1 MQYGK
6 YGQLQTHIIISL
18 EKLPA
23 VRLSC
28 LNLLL
33 QPLSYCIFML
43 RMQSYIIRLIA
54 VIRPSTA
61 LLFPRGVKTIQV
73 NWPLIPTS
81 RMWNTNQM
89 QILQKGENQLW
100 TQVIN
105 TEFSLL
111 ALQIQTVGVIYGMQ
125 IAEGLKAECIL

>member
-28 LNLLL
+28 LTLLL
-33 QPLSYCIFML
+33 QLLSYCIFML
-43 RMQSYIIRLIA
+43 RMRSFIIRLIA

-81 RMWNTNQM
+81 RLWNTNQM
-89 QILQKGENQLW
+89 QILQKRENQLW

-125 IAEGLKAECIL
+125 IVEGLKAECIL